1 MVFFIARDSETVGA
15 AEANTLDGSVLCID
29 CVGFAL
35 DGDELKKEQ
44 EITTVSWHPKINW
57 TG

>member
-15 AEANTLDGSVLCID
+15 AEANTLDGSVLCIC

-44 EITTVSWHPKINW
+44 ESQQLNW